1 MTVLTPGIIAAIE
14 NQGRC
19 ILGLS
24 GGSTP
29 RPVYEALGQEKG
41 IDWTKLWIFLVDDR
55 YVPAD
60 NPNSN
65 QFLLYSSLLK
75 YAPVPQSHLIVPD
88 TTLPIDACVDL
99 YARHLDDLLKKGP
112 PDIVTLGMG
121 DDGHIASLFPP
132 LTDAAFGPA
141 LAINTQTDAFSVK
154 QRISVTFPVL
164 DQAKQSFFFLKG
176 AEKKK
181 VWEKMLASDEGE
193 RRWPAK
199 RVMER
204 TPVTIIMSP

>member
-1 MTVLTPGIIAAIE
+1 MTVLTPHIIAAIE
-14 NQGRC
+14 EQGRC

-41 IDWTKLWIFLVDDR
+41 IDWTKVWIFLVDDR

-65 QFLLYSSLLK
+65 QFLLHSTLLK
-75 YAPVPQSHLIVPD
+75 NAPMPQSHLIVPD
-88 TTLPIDACVDL
+88 TTLPIDQCVDL
-99 YARHLDDLLKKGP
+99 YCRHLADLLTKGP

-132 LTDAAFGPA
+132 LTDSALGPQ
-141 LAINTQTDAFSVK
+141 LAINTQTETFAVK
-154 QRISVTFPVL
+154 QRISVTFQVL
-164 DQAKQSFFFLKG
+164 DQARQSFFFLKG

-181 VWEKMLASDEGE
+181 VWGQMLADSEGE
-193 RRWPAK
+193 KRWPAK
-199 RVMER
+199 RVMEK
-204 TPVTIIMSP
+204 TVVTMVTDW